1 VSDLSLFDTAP
12 HPRWRSSDPQ
22 TSVDAALSITP
33 DALRENQVAVLNVLR
48 LYGPLTDEG
57 IAAWYGDRPK
67 QSPSGLRTR
76 RHELQELGLVEDSG
90 KRARLRSGRQAI
102 VWRAS

>member
-1 VSDLSLFDTAP
+1 VNDLTLFDA
-12 HPRWRSSDPQ
+12 RARSTDPE
-22 TSVDAALSITP
+22 TSWAAARSITP
-33 DALRENQVAVLNVLR
+33 DALRANQSAVLQVLGK
-48 LYGPLTDEG
+48 YGPMTDEQL
-57 IAAWYGDRPK
+57 ADEYARCDWFAP

-90 KRARLRSGRQAI
+90 ERARLRSGRQAI

>member
-1 VSDLSLFDTAP
+1 VSDPTLFDA
-12 HPRWRSSDPQ
+12 RARSTDPE
-22 TSVDAALSITP
+22 TSWDAARSISR
-33 DALRENQVAVLNVLR
+33 DGLRENQAAVLR
-48 LYGPLTDEG
+48 LLRRYGPLTDEQIG
-57 IAAWYGDRPK
+57 ELYGHVPP

-90 KRARLRSGRQAI
+90 ERARLRSGRQAI

>member
-1 VSDLSLFDTAP
+1 VSDLSLFDVS
-12 HPRWRSSDPQ
+12 PRARSTDPE
-22 TSVDAALSITP
+22 TSWEAARSITP
-33 DALRENQVAVLNVLR
+33 HVLRENQAAVLNVLR

-57 IAAWYGDRPK
+57 IAAYYGDRPK

-90 KRARLRSGRQAI
+90 ERARLRSGRQAI
-102 VWRAS
+102 VWRVS